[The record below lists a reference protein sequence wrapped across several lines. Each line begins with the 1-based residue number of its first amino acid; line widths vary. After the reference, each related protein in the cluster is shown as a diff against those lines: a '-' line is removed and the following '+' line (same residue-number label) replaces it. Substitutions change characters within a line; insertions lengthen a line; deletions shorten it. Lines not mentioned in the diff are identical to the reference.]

1 MLDPVAPAEVASY
14 LCPMAHEA
22 HSSHDHDHGHGHDH
36 DHGHH
41 EPEQNEIGGP
51 VVFALILF
59 GLVIT
64 VIGFLAA

>member
-22 HSSHDHDHGHGHDH
+22 HSSHDHGHDHGHGHQ
-36 DHGHH
+36 
-41 EPEQNEIGGP
+41 EAEQNEIGGP

>member
-22 HSSHDHDHGHGHDH
+22 HSSHDHGHDH
-36 DHGHH
+36 DHGHGHH

>member
-22 HSSHDHDHGHGHDH
+22 HSSHDHDHGHG
-36 DHGHH
+36 HGHH

>member
-22 HSSHDHDHGHGHDH
+22 HSSHDHDHGHGH
-36 DHGHH
+36 GHH
-41 EPEQNEIGGP
+41 EAEQNEIGGP